1 MLMDV
6 ASCLLLWYITLHYT
20 TLQYSTATCL
30 MFAGGEKRREE
41 KSGAERQV
49 YCWRFVASHR
59 HFVPSTTGLGLP
71 PETFV
76 IIPNRCIRRPNRAFF
91 VVFSVCLPL
100 PFVRLLSLPPPL
112 WPRITKRWYDTA
124 GTLRLHYGYITLQ
137 GVLVPVRV
145 FRHNDAGV
153 RVRLEGGP
161 GLFGFVPRDY
171 VTDDVLPTDPIT
183 GQVRCGVV
191 VVCVCVC
198 VCVLSL
204 TWLPLVLLLEWMR
217 YTSTSF
223 CICCRPQ
230 GAQIWV

>member
-1 MLMDV
+1 MSAALV
-6 ASCLLLWYITLHYT
+6 HYTTLHYT
-20 TLQYSTATCL
+20 TVQYRDLLDVCRWRE
-30 MFAGGEKRREE
+30 EKRREE

-49 YCWRFVASHR
+49 YLLTVGGSSHR
-59 HFVPSTTGLGLP
+59 TGISFVPSTTGLGLP

-76 IIPNRCIRRPNRAFF
+76 IIPNRCIRRPGRAFF

-183 GQVRCGVV
+183 GQVRCGGVV
-191 VVCVCVC
+191 VWL
-198 VCVLSL
+198 LSL